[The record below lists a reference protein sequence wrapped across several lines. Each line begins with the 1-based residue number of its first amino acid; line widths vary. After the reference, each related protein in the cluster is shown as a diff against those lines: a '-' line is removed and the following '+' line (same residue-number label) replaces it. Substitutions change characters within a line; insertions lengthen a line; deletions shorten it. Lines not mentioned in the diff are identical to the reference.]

1 MDYCL
6 PAKTSINPAGYKLIC
21 EIWYNLSMLLSI
33 ITLNYKKVDLTINCL
48 KSLYARFS
56 SRFGDNTIELII
68 VDNASGDGS
77 VEILRK
83 TIHQEKYKNI
93 HVSANSENAGFGKGC
108 NFGAKTAK
116 GKYILFLNNDTLIK
130 DKGILD
136 MVSFLDQHPEVAILG
151 GQLCNMDGSRQC
163 STENFYT
170 LLSAFMLL
178 IGFQRYKLIDSS
190 PKAVNK
196 VDWVKGG
203 FFMIR
208 ADVFHK
214 LKGFD
219 ENIFMYTEDMEL
231 CYRAA
236 TAKYATYFYPHAKA
250 LHVDQGSSN
259 RSFAI
264 INIYENL
271 LYFYKKHRSNNEYI
285 FIKTMLKAKALFLY
299 TIGRIFK
306 NTYLSQTYEKALKVF

>member
-1 MDYCL
+1 MV
-6 PAKTSINPAGYKLIC
+6 
-21 EIWYNLSMLLSI
+21 LSI
-33 ITLNYKKVDLTINCL
+33 ITLNYKKVDLTINCI
-48 KSLYARFS
+48 KSLYAQ
-56 SRFGDNTIELII
+56 FGEKFGNNTIELII

-77 VEILRK
+77 VEVLKK

-108 NFGAKTAK
+108 NLGAKTAK
-116 GKYILFLNNDTLIK
+116 GKYILFLNNDTFVK
-130 DKGILD
+130 DKGIYD
-136 MVSFLDQHPEVAILG
+136 MVTFLDQHQEAAILG
-151 GQLCNMDGSRQC
+151 GQLCNMDGSKQS
-163 STENFYT
+163 STGNFYT
-170 LLSAFMLL
+170 LPRVFMFLL
-178 IGFQRYKLIDSS
+178 GLQRYKLIDNS
-190 PKAVNK
+190 PGTVSK

-236 TAKYATYFYPHAKA
+236 IAEYATYFYPHAKV
-250 LHVDQGSSN
+250 LHVDQGSSS
-259 RSFAI
+259 RTFAI

-285 FIKTMLKAKALFLY
+285 FLKTLLKTKALFLY
-299 TIGRIFK
+299 AIGKIFK
-306 NTYLSQTYEKALKVF
+306 NDYLSQTYEKALKVS

>member
-1 MDYCL
+1 MV
-6 PAKTSINPAGYKLIC
+6 
-21 EIWYNLSMLLSI
+21 LSI
-33 ITLNYKKVDLTINCL
+33 ITLNYKKVDLTLNCI
-48 KSLYARFS
+48 KSLYAQ
-56 SRFGDNTIELII
+56 FGEKFGNNTIELII
-68 VDNASGDGS
+68 VDNASGDDS
-77 VEILRK
+77 VETLNK

-108 NFGAKTAK
+108 NLGAKTAK
-116 GKYILFLNNDTLIK
+116 GKYILFLNNDTIVK
-130 DKGILD
+130 DRGIYD
-136 MVSFLDQHPEVAILG
+136 MVTFLEQHQEAAILG
-151 GQLCNMDGSRQC
+151 GQLCNMDGSTQS
-163 STENFYT
+163 STGNFYT
-170 LLSAFMLL
+170 LPRVFMFLL
-178 IGFQRYKLIDSS
+178 GLQRYKLIDNS
-190 PKAVNK
+190 PRTVSR

-236 TAKYATYFYPHAKA
+236 IAKYATYFYPHAKV

-259 RSFAI
+259 RTFAI

-285 FIKTMLKAKALFLY
+285 FLKTLLKTKAIFLFA
-299 TIGRIFK
+299 IGKIFK
-306 NTYLSQTYEKALKVF
+306 NDYLSQTYEKALKVS